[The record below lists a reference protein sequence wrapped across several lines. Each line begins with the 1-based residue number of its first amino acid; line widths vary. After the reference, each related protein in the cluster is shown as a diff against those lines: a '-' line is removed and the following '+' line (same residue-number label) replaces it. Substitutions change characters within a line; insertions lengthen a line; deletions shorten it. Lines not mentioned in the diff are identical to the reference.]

1 MLPRMENKQ
10 VVAMKLGDWVTPG
23 GRKVAE
29 PGRGGGSGVGG
40 GTPVRPSDRLGPP
53 ETLTT
58 PGVGSAAPVS
68 Y

>member
-29 PGRGGGSGVGG
+29 PGRGGG
-40 GTPVRPSDRLGPP
+40 TPVRPSDRLGPP